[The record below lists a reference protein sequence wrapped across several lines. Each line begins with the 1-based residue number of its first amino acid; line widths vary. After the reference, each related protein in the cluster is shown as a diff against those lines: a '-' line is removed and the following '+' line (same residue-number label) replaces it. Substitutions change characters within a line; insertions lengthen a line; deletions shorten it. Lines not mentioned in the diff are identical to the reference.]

1 MLAAQTSFLPRG
13 YQGAKDTTVFREL
26 AFLPPLCPSA
36 PAISRLGG
44 DHNPPPFLP
53 RRELTLLPAAQV
65 TCLLDDPEEL
75 RNNDRTS
82 LLPDGKRQSI
92 VVREESMD
100 VAPPT
105 PAGAFACAA
114 AAPQGVASGP
124 PP

>member
-1 MLAAQTSFLPRG
+1 M
-13 YQGAKDTTVFREL
+13 
-26 AFLPPLCPSA
+26 
-36 PAISRLGG
+36 
-44 DHNPPPFLP
+44 
-53 RRELTLLPAAQV
+53 AQV

-100 VAPPT
+100 VAPPA
-105 PAGAFACAA
+105 PASAFACAA
-114 AAPQGVASGP
+114 AAPQGVVPGP